1 MGGGAT
7 PADRADVGR
16 LKLGPSRRVGADIT
30 APVEGLG
37 GVASISVRVP
47 EHTAT
52 DDAADWLVAVGL
64 LVAMRRGLDLHVDG
78 QVSPRL
84 LSGVGRFQT
93 IYRTWDRHKNVDG
106 ELFRTA
112 RVTTR
117 TTAAPEHRTGGTVAF
132 FTGGVD
138 SFHTAI
144 SHRDEIDALVYVHG
158 FDVPLDRTWL
168 RTRVRARLRAAADE
182 LGLPLVEVETD
193 LRVLGDRAGLD
204 WLDHHG
210 SSLAAIGLLLAP
222 IASRVLIPATHTYA
236 ELRPLGSH
244 PMLDPLWSTE
254 HTEIVHVGADVDRLT
269 KIRTVADH
277 PAARTHLRVCWENLD
292 DAYNCGRCEKCVRT
306 GVAVRLAG
314 AEGRFTSLP
323 APSLA
328 RVAGVDVPGHG
339 GHWQRYRDQLVREG
353 TNPRLRRAI
362 DVALARHRW
371 ATPSLRRG
379 RR

>member
-7 PADRADVGR
+7 PGAPADVDR
-16 LKLGPSRRVGADIT
+16 LTLGPSRRAGAEVI
-30 APVEGLG
+30 APVRGLH
-37 GVASISVRVP
+37 GVASVSVRVP

-52 DDAADWLVAVGL
+52 DDAADWLVAAGL

-78 QVSPRL
+78 PVSPRL
-84 LSGVGRFQT
+84 LAGVERFQT

-158 FDVPLDRTWL
+158 FDIPLDRTWL
-168 RTRVRARLRAAADE
+168 RTRVGARLRAAADE
-182 LGLPLVEVETD
+182 LGLPLIEVETD
-193 LRVLGDRAGLD
+193 LRVLGDLAGLD

-210 SSLAAIGLLLAP
+210 SALAAIGLLLAP
-222 IASRVLIPATHTYA
+222 IASRVLVPATHTYA

-254 HTEIVHVGADVDRLT
+254 RTEIVHVGADVDRLA
-269 KIRTVADH
+269 KIRTVAGH
-277 PAARTHLRVCWENLD
+277 PAARAHLRVCWENAD

-314 AEGRFTSLP
+314 MEGRFRSLP
-323 APSLA
+323 APDLA
-328 RVAGVDVPGHG
+328 RVARVVVPGHG

-371 ATPSLRRG
+371 ATSPLRRD